1 MKEKSSGLELGYS
14 YHVKVFNIS
23 DEGERSEYEFLM
35 GEAYENESD
44 SVEVLYTQRDM
55 TTKEFLV
62 EYRRKKPVP
71 EKKKNKKK
79 EGGG

>member
-1 MKEKSSGLELGYS
+1 MTKKSPDLELGYS

-23 DEGERSEYEFLM
+23 DEGERSEY
-35 GEAYENESD
+35 NESD